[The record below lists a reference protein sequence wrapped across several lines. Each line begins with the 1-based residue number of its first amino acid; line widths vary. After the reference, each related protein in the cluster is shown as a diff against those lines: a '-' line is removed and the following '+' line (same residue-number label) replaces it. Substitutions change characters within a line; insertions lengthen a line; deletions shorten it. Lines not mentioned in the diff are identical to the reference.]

1 MEKLRY
7 SSFLFVL
14 SFNMVGYNTAESNKE
29 LGPPQEVANENDSI
43 GIDTYQI
50 EVPAFDA
57 EEISRNPTVDRVEAV
72 TLVRK
77 YLGLQDN
84 DQLHVDVDHEDE
96 KKYVVQVYDVVMHD
110 DISQTAT
117 YGWYYVDKQSGE
129 IVDMFQ

>member
-1 MEKLRY
+1 MMEKLRY

-96 KKYVVQVYDVVMHD
+96 KNMLSKCMMLSCMMIFPRLQHTVGIMLTSNLV
-110 DISQTAT
+110 
-117 YGWYYVDKQSGE
+117 K
-129 IVDMFQ
+129 